1 MTAVFGITGW
11 SGSGKTSLIERVVP
25 LLTARGLIVG
35 AFKHAH
41 HSFDIDL
48 PGKDSHRF
56 RSAGCREVAV
66 SSSRRWVLIHEH
78 GEEDEEAAMNDMLA
92 RFDSSCDLILVEG
105 YKNASIPKIEVWR
118 REVGQS
124 PIAMENPHVVAVA
137 TDDEID
143 GLPAHCARLPLD
155 DAAVIAEFITQRA
168 DS

>member
-25 LLTARGLIVG
+25 LLTARGLSVG

-41 HSFDIDL
+41 HSFDVDW

-105 YKNASIPKIEVWR
+105 
-118 REVGQS
+118 
-124 PIAMENPHVVAVA
+124 
-137 TDDEID
+137 
-143 GLPAHCARLPLD
+143 
-155 DAAVIAEFITQRA
+155 
-168 DS
+168 